1 MLDPTQLIVEE
12 SAHPEPGRGTATS
25 SIVAIPL
32 NRLIL
37 STLNV
42 RHTERDADVAS
53 LAEDI
58 AARGLKTSI
67 NVVPAHFTTAIPWP
81 GEEGEK
87 FWEDRFEVAGGGRRT
102 QAMRALM
109 LDGRL
114 PEDHPVPCMIE
125 PREDARE
132 TSLSENLHRV
142 AMNPADEFD
151 AFAAI
156 VAQEEH
162 RGTFHED
169 AIALCAKRFG
179 VTVKHVAGRLRL
191 AALAPEILDALRKG
205 NLGVESAKAY
215 AGTTDHDLQRKIF
228 KAQSANGWK
237 PHEPKAVREAIRGK
251 TLPVTDPRV
260 AFLATP
266 EDPSGLDGYLA
277 AGGRVEAEM
286 FMGTEGEER
295 IANVALFEKLV
306 AARAGE
312 MIPAQAKADG
322 YQSGLFAQGIGWQ
335 LRKPKAPAGFQTTY
349 DHGDVA
355 KAQKKKSIAV
365 YAVASDGTGLRF
377 VERFKP
383 AKAKAEAEKPG
394 SKPPTPEEI
403 AAARRDRGI
412 ATIAA
417 HLAVGPFKGTPLEGR
432 AFWPINRGWIEA
444 IERVNDT
451 ETLVVVLVKVS
462 DTEIAAQREAAGVE
476 YDAEFAEAE
485 AGRIRQASEIA
496 AAEGVELADAL
507 EGLDAD
513 DDGESDEL
521 AA

>member
-1 MLDPTQLIVEE
+1 MLDATQLTVANELLDYGTIV
-12 SAHPEPGRGTATS
+12 P
-25 SIVAIPL
+25 IPL

-42 RHTERDADVAS
+42 RSTERAADVAS

-67 NVVPAHFTTAIPWP
+67 NVVPAHFTTALPWP
-81 GEEGEK
+81 GEEDTK

-114 PEDHPVPCMIE
+114 PADHPVPCMIE

-156 VAQEEH
+156 VAQEEQ

-179 VTVKHVAGRLRL
+179 VTVKHVDGRLRL

-237 PHEPKAVREAIRGK
+237 THDPRTVREAIRGK

-260 AFLATP
+260 TFLATP
-266 EDPSGLDGYLA
+266 EDTSGLDGYLA

-335 LRKPKAPAGFQTTY
+335 LHKPKAPAGFQTTY

-383 AKAKAEAEKPG
+383 AEAAEAEKPG
-394 SKPPTPEEI
+394 YKPPTPEEI

-412 ATIAA
+412 ATIATQ
-417 HLAVGPFKGTPLEGR
+417 LAVGKFAGTPLEGR
-432 AFWPINRGWIEA
+432 AFWPLGGGWIEP

-462 DTEIAAQREAAGVE
+462 DTEIAAQEDAAEAR
-476 YDAEFAEAE
+476 YDEEFAEAE
-485 AGRIRQASEIA
+485 AERLRQVSEIA
-496 AAEGVELADAL
+496 AVDGVELADAL
-507 EGLDAD
+507 EDLDSG
-513 DDGESDEL
+513 DGESDEL